1 MNAKVI
7 ALKDYLPQAPQ
18 YDADTYA
25 YARERREQ
33 ARFRARELRAWITC
47 VVENLVM
54 LAVAGCTIFSVLLAL
69 TML

>member
-7 ALKDYLPQAPQ
+7 ALKDYLPQTPLD
-18 YDADTYA
+18 DAYA

>member
-7 ALKDYLPQAPQ
+7 EMKDYITMAPQ
-18 YDADTYA
+18 YDAAQYA
-25 YARERREQ
+25 SERERRER
-33 ARFRARELRAWITC
+33 ARFRARELREWITC

-54 LAVAGCTIFSVLLAL
+54 LAVAGCTIFSVFIAL

>member
-7 ALKDYLPQAPQ
+7 EMKDYIAMAPQ
-18 YDADTYA
+18 YDAGPIC
-25 YARERREQ
+25 
-33 ARFRARELRAWITC
+33 FRTGAPGKSSLPRPELREWITC

-54 LAVAGCTIFSVLLAL
+54 LAVAGCTIFSVFIAL